1 MLDDEL
7 FDLGAVLL
15 RESHQLQPQAL
26 GVAPVELAADL
37 VSSPVVRRVLRH
49 P

>member
-1 MLDDEL
+1 MLDDEI

-15 RESHQLQPQAL
+15 REPHQLEPQAL
-26 GVAPVELAADL
+26 GVAPVELTANL
-37 VSSPVVRRVLRH
+37 VSFPLVRRVLRH

>member
-7 FDLGAVLL
+7 FDFGAVLL
-15 RESHQLQPQAL
+15 REPHQLEPQAL

-37 VSSPVVRRVLRH
+37 VSFPIVRRVLRH